1 MTTASKSAI
10 DKIHEF
16 HRFGSVLGLSRMKE
30 LMRRLGNPERE
41 LPCIHVAGT
50 NGKGS
55 VCRFLYEVLRQQG
68 YRVGIYTSPYLTVF
82 NERIELDGS
91 YIQREEL
98 EAFTEETLE
107 KVEEMVRDGF
117 DSPTEF
123 EVITAVAF
131 LFFARRRCDFA
142 IMEVGLGG
150 RGDSTNV
157 IEHPLAAVITSI
169 SYDHTDRLGNT
180 LSEIAAEKAGILKK
194 GAPAIMNVDT
204 EEAAKVIAR
213 AAYRTGAVLYDV
225 SKISCENVREDL
237 NGSRF
242 DVVIGDTVY
251 KDLGISMLGRHQVAN
266 AVTALAALDVLR
278 REHKITIEKEKLYR
292 GFLKAKNIGRFEIIR
307 AGKPFIIL
315 DGAHNE
321 AGAAA
326 LAETIKTLFAGKK
339 ILTVAGVLSDKAV
352 SGILDHLCSFCGEF
366 IAAEPRNERKLA
378 AEVLA
383 EKIRERGRVCT
394 VCADPKEAMRAA
406 LERSREDFDVLLF
419 AGSLYLVGEIRGE
432 LINGE
437 Q

>member
-1 MTTASKSAI
+1 MTTESKSAI

-68 YRVGIYTSPYLTVF
+68 YHVGIYTSPYLTVF

-91 YIQREEL
+91 YIRDEEL
-98 EAFTEETLE
+98 ETYTEETLK

-131 LFFARRRCDFA
+131 LFFARRHCDFA

-157 IEHPLAAVITSI
+157 IENPLAAVITSI
-169 SYDHTDRLGNT
+169 SYDHTERLGNT

-213 AAYRTGAVLYDV
+213 AAYHTGAVLHDV

-237 NGSRF
+237 TGSRF
-242 DVVIGDTVY
+242 DVVIGDTAY
-251 KDLGISMLGRHQVAN
+251 KDLEISMLGRHQVAN
-266 AVTALAALDVLR
+266 AVTALVTLDVLR
-278 REHKITIEKEKLYR
+278 RAHKITIEKEKLYK
-292 GFLKAKNIGRFEIIR
+292 GFLKAKNIGRFEIMQ
-307 AGKPFIIL
+307 AGKPYIIL

-326 LAETIKTLFAGKK
+326 LAETIGTFFAGKK
-339 ILTVAGVLSDKAV
+339 ILAVVGLLADKAV
-352 SGILDHLCSFCGEF
+352 SEILDHLCGFCGEF
-366 IAAEPRNERKLA
+366 IVTEPRNDRKLA
-378 AEVLA
+378 AETLA
-383 EKIRERGRVCT
+383 EKIRERGGRCT
-394 VCADPKEAMRAA
+394 IYTKPKEAMRAA
-406 LERSREDFDVLLF
+406 FERSKKDFDVLLF
-419 AGSLYLVGEIRGE
+419 SGSLYLIGEIRGE
-432 LINGE
+432 FIHGE